1 MEEAKAIR
9 TLILAQTF
17 SSLVRSEGI
26 TRSSLTILLHDEN
39 IKVLAPSDVVAEL
52 RKHAHEI
59 RSKAGIAR
67 TLFEDILD
75 RSLENI
81 ELIPSSLY
89 EKQLHEAL
97 WLVRD
102 ENECSFRCPRVG
114 KVTFNDHD
122 LQQEALQFT
131 TIIAPGRARAN
142 PSGSCS
148 RTRLTVQSVVGPVG

>member
-97 WLVRD
+97 RLVGDESDAPFAALALVRAPSTIMTY
-102 ENECSFRCPRVG
+102 NSKHYNLRQLARRGVQVRTPV
-114 KVTFNDHD
+114 
-122 LQQEALQFT
+122 EAVRELD
-131 TIIAPGRARAN
+131 
-142 PSGSCS
+142 
-148 RTRLTVQSVVGPVG
+148 